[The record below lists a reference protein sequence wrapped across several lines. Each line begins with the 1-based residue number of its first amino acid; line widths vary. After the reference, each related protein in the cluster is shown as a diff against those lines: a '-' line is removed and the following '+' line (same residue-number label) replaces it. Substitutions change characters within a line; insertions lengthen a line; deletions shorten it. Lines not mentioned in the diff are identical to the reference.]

1 MPSAEYPA
9 VTRRAVLSATT
20 TAPLVALPG
29 CFSLGGGAT
38 PELRFF
44 NFTDEAV
51 TVEAEI
57 RYVDDGELVVDDE
70 FTLPDGEDE
79 DYPDPYPRDGEVQLD
94 VVVDGER
101 QESFTFPVSDEQT
114 PSSRTIAIE
123 ADEIGNQVGT
133 A

>member
-1 MPSAEYPA
+1 MPSDEPST

-20 TAPLVALPG
+20 TTPLVALAG
-29 CFSLGGGAT
+29 CFSLGSGST

-51 TVEAEI
+51 TVDATI
-57 RYVDDGELVVDDE
+57 RYVDDGELVIDDQ

-79 DYPDPYPRDGEVQLD
+79 DYPDPYPRDGEVELE

-101 QESFTFPVSDEQT
+101 QESFTFPVSDE
-114 PSSRTIAIE
+114 PNDSSRTIAIE
-123 ADEIGNQVGT
+123 DDQIQSREGA